1 MSTIRVEIVS
11 AEKEIYSGEAVMV
24 YAPASQG
31 EVGIAPQH
39 APLITQM
46 SPGEVRVELEN
57 GEELGFYVSGGLLEI
72 LPKVVTVLSDSADRT
87 EDLDEAAVIKAKEE
101 AEKVFAEA
109 GEVDYARAQLQL
121 VEASARFEA
130 MKRLKRKRN

>member
-11 AEKEIYSGEAVMV
+11 AEKEIYSGDAVMV
-24 YAPASQG
+24 FAPASQG

-39 APLITQM
+39 APLVTQM

-57 GEELGFYVSGGLLEI
+57 GEELGFFVSGGLLEI

-109 GEVDYARAQLQL
+109 TEVDYAHAQLQL
-121 VEASARFEA
+121 VEASARYEA
-130 MKRLKRKRN
+130 MQRLKRKGS